1 MEKDWWDILK
11 TSGYGKYPYQIQ
23 WCLRSGNV
31 RAKANDSDKWIVKDC
46 CVNAQYAESIGYALL
61 KEEK

>member
-1 MEKDWWDILK
+1 VEKDWYDILK

-31 RAKANDSDKWIVKDC
+31 RAKRDTDKHWIVKDC
-46 CVNAQYAESIGYALL
+46 CVNAKSAESIGYRLL
-61 KEEK
+61 RGET